1 MTITGPSATPPRR
14 RRPRAVAGAALLTL
28 LIGTMLPLWTMTL
41 HAPQYPKG
49 LRLIID
55 GRGVR
60 GDVDELNSLNHYIG
74 MPPIQTAGIPEVRL
88 FVPGVALVAVGL
100 LAWGIL
106 QWRALRG
113 LVLLGAWA
121 LPVVFLADLQWRL
134 YQFGHSLDPGAA
146 FRLPAFTPR
155 VLGSTVVMNFNVTA
169 SPGVGLV
176 LFALSALVF
185 TVGPW
190 LSLARGTRRPAM
202 ATVVATALLGALYA
216 ATPAVPRAAAQAPA
230 AAPNIPAAGPHVAAV
245 GLDLARV
252 IAAAPDGATIE
263 VPPGRYPGPLVLAR
277 PVTLRGKGR
286 PVIDGGGRGD
296 VVVITGADVR
306 LEGFVIR
313 GSALA
318 YSREAAG
325 VVIRGA
331 RAVVRGNQIEE
342 VLFGVYLAGADDAV
356 VEDNTIATADLPV
369 ERRGH
374 AVYLW
379 KAQRVRLI
387 GNRITRGKDGIY
399 ISFSDGNVVEG
410 NTVTGCRYGIH
421 YMYSNAN
428 TFHANTFRDN
438 AVGAAVMNS
447 TDVVLVGNTF
457 EGSRSTAT
465 GVGLVFKDADRLT
478 IRENRIVRNHVGLEF
493 DNAPS
498 TSDGWVRL
506 HGNLIAFNAVG
517 LSLMSTAAIAATENT
532 IVENLRPV
540 EPRGAVRAGAN
551 RWAQGGRG
559 NYWSD
564 YTGFDLAGDGI
575 GDVPYQRTDVLE
587 DLTAREPALQ
597 VFLFTPAHRAVE
609 AASRL
614 VPLVR
619 TAPVVAD
626 PSPLMRPPASSRA
639 PAPSPRGHSPRGL
652 SLLWT
657 SLGLLTG
664 ALAGVVAIRGR
675 RTRP

>member
-1 MTITGPSATPPRR
+1 MTMTGSFEAAQGHV
-14 RRPRAVAGAALLTL
+14 RARGVAAAALVMLLAGAV
-28 LIGTMLPLWTMTL
+28 LPLWSMTL
-41 HAPQYPKG
+41 HAPQYPQG

-55 GRGVR
+55 GRGAR

-88 FVPGVALVAVGL
+88 FIPGIALVALGL

-106 QWRALRG
+106 QWRVLHG

-134 YQFGHSLDPGAA
+134 YQFGHSLDLGAA

-155 VLGSTVVMNFNVTA
+155 VLGPTVVMNFNVTA
-169 SPGVGLV
+169 LPGVGLV
-176 LFALSALVF
+176 LLVLSAL
-185 TVGPW
+185 TLTMGPR
-190 LSLARGTRRPAM
+190 LSLGRAARGRVLV
-202 ATVVATALLGALYA
+202 TVAAAALLVALCA
-216 ATPAVPRAAAQAPA
+216 VTAAVPPAAAQVPAAARHGLAAGFDLARAIA
-230 AAPNIPAAGPHVAAV
+230 AAPN
-245 GLDLARV
+245 
-252 IAAAPDGATIE
+252 GATIQ

-277 PVTLRGKGR
+277 PVTLRGIGL
-286 PVIDGGGRGD
+286 PIIDGGGRGD

-410 NTVTGCRYGIH
+410 NTVSGCRYGIH

-428 TFHANTFRDN
+428 TFRANVFRGN
-438 AVGAAVMNS
+438 AVGAAVMYS
-447 TDVVLVGNTF
+447 TDVVMIGNTF

-465 GVGLVFKDADRLT
+465 GVGLLFKDVDRVT
-478 IRENRIVRNHVGLEF
+478 IRENRIIRNHIGVEF
-493 DNAPS
+493 DNAPA
-498 TSDGWVRL
+498 TPDGWVRL
-506 HGNLIAFNAVG
+506 HRNLIAYNAIG
-517 LSLMSTAAIAATENT
+517 FSLMSTAAITATENAV
-532 IVENLRPV
+532 VENLRPV
-540 EPRGAVRAGAN
+540 EPRGAVRAEAN
-551 RWAQGGRG
+551 HWARGGRG

-564 YTGFDLAGDGI
+564 YTGFDLTGDGV
-575 GDVPYQRTDVLE
+575 GDVAYQRTDVLE
-587 DLTAREPALQ
+587 DLVTRVPALQ
-597 VFLFTPAHRAVE
+597 AFLFTPAHHAVA

-614 VPLVR
+614 MPIVR
-619 TAPVVAD
+619 TAPVVVD
-626 PSPLMRPPASSRA
+626 PSPLMRPPVSTRA
-639 PAPSPRGHSPRGL
+639 PASSDRGL
-652 SLLWT
+652 SLFGT
-657 SLGLLTG
+657 SLALLTG
-664 ALAGVVAIRGR
+664 ALAGVAASRPR
-675 RTRP
+675 RRPR

>member
-1 MTITGPSATPPRR
+1 VLVT
-14 RRPRAVAGAALLTL
+14 VAAAALL
-28 LIGTMLPLWTMTL
+28 
-41 HAPQYPKG
+41 
-49 LRLIID
+49 
-55 GRGVR
+55 
-60 GDVDELNSLNHYIG
+60 
-74 MPPIQTAGIPEVRL
+74 
-88 FVPGVALVAVGL
+88 VALCA
-100 LAWGIL
+100 
-106 QWRALRG
+106 
-113 LVLLGAWA
+113 
-121 LPVVFLADLQWRL
+121 
-134 YQFGHSLDPGAA
+134 
-146 FRLPAFTPR
+146 
-155 VLGSTVVMNFNVTA
+155 VTA
-169 SPGVGLV
+169 
-176 LFALSALVF
+176 
-185 TVGPW
+185 
-190 LSLARGTRRPAM
+190 
-202 ATVVATALLGALYA
+202 
-216 ATPAVPRAAAQAPA
+216 AVPPAAAQVPAAASQVPAEAPNVGASGFDLARAIA
-230 AAPNIPAAGPHVAAV
+230 AAPN
-245 GLDLARV
+245 
-252 IAAAPDGATIE
+252 GATIQ

-277 PVTLRGKGR
+277 PVTLQGIGR
-286 PVIDGGGRGD
+286 PIIDGGGRGD
-296 VVVITGADVR
+296 VVIITGADVR

-410 NTVTGCRYGIH
+410 NTVSGCRYGIH

-428 TFHANTFRDN
+428 TFRANIFRGN

-447 TDVVLVGNTF
+447 ADVVLVGNTF
-457 EGSRSTAT
+457 EGSRSAAT
-465 GVGLVFKDADRLT
+465 GVGLIFKDADRLT
-478 IRENRIVRNHVGLEF
+478 IRENRIVGNHVGLEF
-493 DNAPS
+493 DNAPA
-498 TSDGWVRL
+498 TPDGWVRL
-506 HGNLIAFNAVG
+506 HGNLIAFNGVG
-517 LSLMSTAAIAATENT
+517 FSLMSTAAITVTENT

-540 EPRGAVRAGAN
+540 EPRGAVRADAN
-551 RWAQGGRG
+551 HWAVGGRG

-575 GDVPYQRTDVLE
+575 GDVPYQRTDMLE
-587 DLTAREPALQ
+587 DLAARQPALQ
-597 VFLFTPAHRAVE
+597 AFLFTPAHHALE

-626 PSPLMRPPASSRA
+626 PSPLMRPPVSPRA
-639 PAPSPRGHSPRGL
+639 PASPPRGL

-664 ALAGVVAIRGR
+664 ALAGVVAIRPR
-675 RTRP
+675 RRSP